1 MLFPFDKVEIHSNG
15 RLIVDGGNTQPSEK
29 LRLGGGA
36 GGIIQII
43 APKGYLSAG
52 SLSLKHGT
60 GSNKICQPANDS
72 NAYGYFYLPGKKI
85 YNGHKCL

>member
-1 MLFPFDKVEIHSNG
+1 M
-15 RLIVDGGNTQPSEK
+15 
-29 LRLGGGA
+29 GGGT

-43 APKGYLSAG
+43 APKGYISAG

-60 GSNKICQPANDS
+60 GNKTKCQPANDS
-72 NAYGYFYLPGKKI
+72 NAYGYFYLPGEKI